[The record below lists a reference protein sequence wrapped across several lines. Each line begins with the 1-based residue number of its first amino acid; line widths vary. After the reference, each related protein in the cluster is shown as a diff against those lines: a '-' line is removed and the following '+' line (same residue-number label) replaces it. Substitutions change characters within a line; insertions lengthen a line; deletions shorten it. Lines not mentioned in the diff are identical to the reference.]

1 MGVVYARH
9 NDVALGPRSGRTV
22 LLGLPEWTRRR
33 GLSGSKAPSSG
44 FIVKRWVDPAVAPT
58 LICSEIRPLLRFA
71 SKPAPKFEAPLTRP
85 GVPLIAR
92 MRRPLANAAFTH
104 TREAVHSQSAIF
116 VGAGTI
122 TASRRLSSTRSFGL
136 VDVDHF
142 FTSVEGHSE
151 IADACKAQES
161 AKNTGKR

>member
-1 MGVVYARH
+1 MGVVYARY
-9 NDVALGPRSGRTV
+9 NDVALEPRSGRTV
-22 LLGLPEWTRRR
+22 LLGLPKWTRRR

-71 SKPAPKFEAPLTRP
+71 SKPAPKFAAPLTRA

-116 VGAGTI
+116 VGDGTI
-122 TASRRLSSTRSFGL
+122 TASRRLRVRTQLSY
-136 VDVDHF
+136 
-142 FTSVEGHSE
+142 
-151 IADACKAQES
+151 
-161 AKNTGKR
+161 